1 MNIYDIKLKVRH
13 DMCWST
19 LSNDYNLD
27 VRINAVLYYP
37 FDSKL
42 VTTAIIN
49 ANNKMFK
56 EFINDFEKSYP

>member
-42 VTTAIIN
+42 VTTAI
-49 ANNKMFK
+49 
-56 EFINDFEKSYP
+56 